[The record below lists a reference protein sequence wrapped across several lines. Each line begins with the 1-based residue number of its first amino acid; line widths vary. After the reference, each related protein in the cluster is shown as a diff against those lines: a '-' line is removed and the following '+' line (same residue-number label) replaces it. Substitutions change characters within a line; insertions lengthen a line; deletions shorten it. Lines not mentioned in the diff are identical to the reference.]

1 MNTSNTRLD
10 DAVRFLS
17 QRDYQQAHRCCVEV
31 IQQFGPHAHAYFLL
45 GIIHVEIGQIEK
57 AIALLTKSNE
67 IENRSITF
75 AYLAKCFAL
84 KGDMQQALDCV
95 ARSPV
100 KSLTRAL
107 DLDTVGVSLS

>member
-45 GIIHVEIGQIEK
+45 GIIQQNFPVTI
-57 AIALLTKSNE
+57 LLS
-67 IENRSITF
+67 R
-75 AYLAKCFAL
+75 
-84 KGDMQQALDCV
+84 
-95 ARSPV
+95 
-100 KSLTRAL
+100 
-107 DLDTVGVSLS
+107 